1 MTLPRKLAVN
11 GTINLVLETVQTHA
25 TYPYPAYATQKD
37 PQLLKYD
44 TDLFVLSPYTTL
56 VQRTKV
62 KFVRFLRILVV
73 WNQTFVQVLLPGH
86 SLLFYS

>member
-25 TYPYPAYATQKD
+25 TQPYPAYAAQTD

-62 KFVRFLRILVV
+62 RFVQIVPVLVR
-73 WNQTFVQVLLPGH
+73 NQTFVQVLHPRY
-86 SLLFYS
+86 SFFFYS